1 MAVLHLQFDVDS
13 EVYPELHAMLSSIGS
28 NLSQAERLRQLA
40 ATGLVWERLRL
51 QAYKHTEVPDV
62 GTESGAA
69 PEGNGSLPRLPTAA
83 SVPAVPRDD
92 ATTAQRVEPTGFV
105 DLSDTVDLTHLDV
118 RGPNDGDDGPSGQQ
132 VSSHDVVS
140 AENMGTPVRIAAAH
154 LQHGGD
160 TEEPLPLHEIR
171 SVVEE
176 LPVLTEVIG
185 AVELPGVGTD
195 VGPANEALSGAGHAD
210 RGGAMPGVAEIHE
223 LAPSRKTATRSRLM
237 RMKEKGL
244 FKNE

>member
-28 NLSQAERLRQLA
+28 DLSQAERLRQLA
-40 ATGLVWERLRL
+40 AMGLVWERLRL
-51 QAYKHTEVPDV
+51 QAYEHMEVPDV
-62 GTESGAA
+62 GAESGAA
-69 PEGNGSLPRLPTAA
+69 REGSDSLPRLPAVA
-83 SVPAVPRDD
+83 SVLAAPRGD

-118 RGPNDGDDGPSGQQ
+118 SGPNDADAGPSGQQ
-132 VSSHDVVS
+132 VASHEVVS
-140 AENMGTPVRIAAAH
+140 AENMGTPVQIAAAH

-160 TEEPLPLHEIR
+160 MAELLPLHEIR

-185 AVELPGVGTD
+185 AVELPGVGAA

-210 RGGAMPGVAEIHE
+210 RGAMPGVAEIHE